1 MLPDKIALEIACPSV
16 QTGRSMFYV
25 VPDGIEKMVTYIMK
39 RYNNLPMF
47 ITENGR
53 QHVMFVH
60 AVLFPSRSEL

>member
-1 MLPDKIALEIACPSV
+1 M

-53 QHVMFVH
+53 GNM
-60 AVLFPSRSEL
+60 